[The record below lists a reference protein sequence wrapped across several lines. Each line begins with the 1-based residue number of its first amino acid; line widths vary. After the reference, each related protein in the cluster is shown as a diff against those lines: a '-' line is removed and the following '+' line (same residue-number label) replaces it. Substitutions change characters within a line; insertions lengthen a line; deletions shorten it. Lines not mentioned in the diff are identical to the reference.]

1 MNGNSFYGPV
11 FTFDECSELLIK
23 NLPTLTAKVGAAV
36 EIWDFEIEFDIHF
49 DKEESKDEDIES
61 GVSDGSDEEFPWLT
75 VEIFCTILSILMK

>member
-1 MNGNSFYGPV
+1 MNS
-11 FTFDECSELLIK
+11 
-23 NLPTLTAKVGAAV
+23 
-36 EIWDFEIEFDIHF
+36 DFEIEFDIHF